1 MVNIK
6 RICSAASPGTRPGP
20 DTLAG
25 GRQLELQVDDVREE
39 YDRLI
44 ALGAAEVQPPYDYAG
59 ESLSFTLATLA
70 DIDGNYFQLVSMG
83 G

>member
-1 MVNIK
+1 MLHF
-6 RICSAASPGTRPGP
+6 ATEW
-20 DTLAG
+20 DL
-25 GRQLELQVDDVREE
+25 QLDDVRGE
-39 YDRLI
+39 YVRLL
-44 ALGAAEVQPPYDYAG
+44 ALGTTGVQPPYDYAD